1 MHMAHITLAWRKTL
15 MTEMDKLKFDVTKLN
30 RMEFKIYDLEKKNM
44 ISNEK
49 TPSQMIEEIKK
60 IIETE
65 AKKCY

>member
-1 MHMAHITLAWRKTL
+1 MI
-15 MTEMDKLKFDVTKLN
+15 EMDKPQLDTTKLN

-49 TPSQMIEEIKK
+49 TSSQMIEEIKK

>member
-1 MHMAHITLAWRKTL
+1 MI
-15 MTEMDKLKFDVTKLN
+15 DNTKLDIDETKLR

-49 TPSQMIEEIKK
+49 TNSQMVEEIKK
-60 IIETE
+60 IIESE

>member
-1 MHMAHITLAWRKTL
+1 
-15 MTEMDKLKFDVTKLN
+15 MTEMDKLEFNATKLN
-30 RMEFKIYDLEKKNM
+30 RMEFKIYDLEKKNL

-60 IIETE
+60 IIEAE